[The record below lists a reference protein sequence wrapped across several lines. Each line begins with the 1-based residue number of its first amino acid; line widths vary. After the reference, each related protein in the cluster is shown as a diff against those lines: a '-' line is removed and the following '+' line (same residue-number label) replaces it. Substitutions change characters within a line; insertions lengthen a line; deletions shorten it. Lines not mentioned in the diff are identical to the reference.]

1 MAQQSAHSR
10 VAAARAQASAR
21 LAAAQERSVVAR
33 AGVFVF
39 QHDRRVAGSVLA
51 GALAYR
57 LFAALLPLA
66 LLAAVLIGWVGGSDG
81 KALNGT
87 ANDAGVSAIV
97 VESVADASRVAET
110 QQWVLIGFALVT
122 IMLAA
127 YAAVKAIRA
136 AYALAWD
143 IPIERWP
150 RPLAAALALIGSVL
164 AVFLVWGL
172 SAWAREQLGLA
183 GTLVTVCGGAA
194 AFFVLCVAACEL
206 LPHRPVSRTA
216 LIPGAALMAAG
227 LQVMHVVTS
236 VWLAH
241 KIQTASATYGALGTA
256 FALLVWLYLISR
268 LIVAAAVLNATLA
281 GVQLGRGSSTAR
293 GSRRS

>member
-1 MAQQSAHSR
+1 MAQQSAHTR

-57 LFAALLPLA
+57 LFAAMLPLA
-66 LLAAVLIGWVGGSDG
+66 LLAAVLIGWLGGSDG

-87 ANDAGVSAIV
+87 ASSAGVSTVV
-97 VESVADASRVAET
+97 VESVATASRVAET
-110 QQWVLIGFALVT
+110 QRWVLIAFALFT
-122 IMLAA
+122 IMISA

-136 AYALAWD
+136 AFALAWD
-143 IPIERWP
+143 IPIERWS
-150 RPLAAALALIGSVL
+150 RPLAAALALIGTVL
-164 AVFLVWGL
+164 AVFALWGL
-172 SAWAREQLGLA
+172 SAWAREQLGPA
-183 GTLVTVCGGAA
+183 GTLIMVIGAA
-194 AFFVLCVAACEL
+194 AGFFALCMAACEL
-206 LPHRPVSRTA
+206 LPHRPVSWKE
-216 LIPGAALMAAG
+216 LVPGAALMAAG
-227 LQVMHVVTS
+227 LQLMHVVTV

-268 LIVAAAVLNATLA
+268 LVVAGAVLNATLA
-281 GVQLGRGSSTAR
+281 GVELDRGSSTAR
-293 GSRRS
+293 GSRRD